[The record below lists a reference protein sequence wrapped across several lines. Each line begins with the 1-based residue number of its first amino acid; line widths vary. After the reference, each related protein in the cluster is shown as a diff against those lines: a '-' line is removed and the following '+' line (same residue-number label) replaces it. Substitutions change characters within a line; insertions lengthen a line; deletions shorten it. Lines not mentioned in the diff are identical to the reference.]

1 MSSLVRSF
9 SSLTLF
15 TGLSQLLGMFATIRI
30 ARLFAP
36 DIYGHYGVIIAT
48 VSIFQV
54 IAALGLRQ
62 IVIRT
67 IARDKSNSRVVYY
80 SSLIGRLFGVVVS
93 SLVLLVYQYLHNKE
107 ISTID
112 LLMIAS
118 LFSLNFWESLE
129 NLAFG
134 NQKMESSGYINFAFN
149 IIWVSCIYLFPRSYF
164 TLELIFF
171 TQIVF
176 QFSKDIFFYA
186 YSRKNNFLQG
196 PLKKNNVIP
205 ELRILIKDSSS
216 YYLMYLLSLLT
227 SQLPILLLFANSSS
241 TEVGFF
247 NVSNKLLSPLSIVIS
262 TALVTLFPHFSKLYF
277 SNKSAFFKQLKNAFI
292 LFTIIGIFGAFTI
305 TLFRGEVV
313 NLLFGLAYAKSS
325 MVMSYQCWFLVINTG
340 LLSLVSNLLG
350 AMDKQRTLSKIT
362 IIGSLVSVPILWYG
376 SRFGAE
382 SLSLAYLIFSLLQFS
397 YCWLFLVRLSD
408 NEIHISFFM
417 KILIV
422 LILFMIL
429 ALLLPDGLSVIVRI
443 LIFLMISLIFF
454 LGIKKLQVLSM
465 FKGNDQ

>member
-1 MSSLVRSF
+1 MSSLVKSF

-36 DIYGHYGVIIAT
+36 DIYGQYGVIIAT

-67 IARDKSNSRVVYY
+67 IARNKSNSRVVYY
-80 SSLIGRLFGVVVS
+80 SSLIGRIFGVLVS
-93 SLVLLVYQYLHNKE
+93 SIVLLIYQYLHNRN

-149 IIWVSCIYLFPRSYF
+149 IVWVSCIYLFPKSYF
-164 TLELIFF
+164 TLELIFL

-176 QFSKDIFFYA
+176 QFCKDIFYYA
-186 YSRKNNFLQG
+186 YSRRYNFLQG
-196 PLKKNNVIP
+196 PLERKDVIP
-205 ELRILIKDSSS
+205 ELRNLIKDSSS

-227 SQLPILLLFANSSS
+227 SQLPILLLNANSSS

-247 NVSNKLLSPLSIVIS
+247 NISNKLLSPLSIVIS
-262 TALVTLFPHFSKLYF
+262 TALVTLFPHFSKLYV
-277 SNKSAFFKQLKNAFI
+277 SNKGMFYMQLKNAFI
-292 LFTIIGIFGAFTI
+292 LFTIIGIFGAFTV

-313 NLLFGLAYAKSS
+313 NLLFGLDYAKSS

-340 LLSLVSNLLG
+340 LLSLISNLLG

-382 SLSLAYLIFSLLQFS
+382 NLSLAYLIFSILQFS
-397 YCWLFLVRLSD
+397 YCWFFLVKFSENR
-408 NEIHISFFM
+408 IYISFFV
-417 KILIV
+417 KILIA
-422 LILFMIL
+422 LILFMFI
-429 ALLLPDGLSVIVRI
+429 ALLLPDSLSVIVRL
-443 LIFLMISLIFF
+443 LIFLMISAL
-454 LGIKKLQVLSM
+454 LLLSIKKFKVLSM
-465 FKGNDQ
+465 FKGND

>member
-1 MSSLVRSF
+1 MSSLVKSF

-36 DIYGHYGVIIAT
+36 DIYGQYGVIIAT

-80 SSLIGRLFGVVVS
+80 SSLIGRLFGVIVS
-93 SLVLLVYQYLHNKE
+93 SIVLLIYQFLHNRN

-149 IIWVSCIYLFPRSYF
+149 IIWVTCIYIFPRSYF
-164 TLELIFF
+164 TLELIFL
-171 TQIVF
+171 TQIIF
-176 QFSKDIFFYA
+176 QFCKDIFYYA
-186 YSRKNNFLQG
+186 YSRRYNFLQG
-196 PLKKNNVIP
+196 PLEKKDVMP
-205 ELRILIKDSSS
+205 ELRVLIKDSSS

-227 SQLPILLLFANSSS
+227 SQLPILLLNANSSS

-262 TALVTLFPHFSKLYF
+262 TALVTLFPHFSKLYV
-277 SNKSAFFKQLKNAFI
+277 SNKGGFYKQLKNAFI
-292 LFTIIGIFGAFTI
+292 LFTIIGIFGAFTV

-340 LLSLVSNLLG
+340 LLSLISNLLG

-362 IIGSLVSVPILWYG
+362 IIGSLISVPILWYG

-382 SLSLAYLIFSLLQFS
+382 NLSLAYLIFSLLQFS
-397 YCWLFLVRLSD
+397 YCWFFLVKFSD
-408 NEIHISFFM
+408 RRIHISFFV
-417 KILIV
+417 KILIA
-422 LILFMIL
+422 LLLFMVL
-429 ALLLPDGLSVIVRI
+429 ALLLPDSLSVIIRLI
-443 LIFLMISLIFF
+443 LFLVISGL
-454 LGIKKLQVLSM
+454 LVVSIKKFQVLSM
-465 FKGNDQ
+465 FK